1 MENQPAAEP
10 TTSSKKKDFYEVLG
24 VPKDATTVQI
34 KKSYYFLSLQYHPDK
49 NPNNPQA
56 EEMFKLI
63 SEAYHILSDD
73 EKRKTY
79 DMYGMSG
86 LQDGGEVDPREIFN
100 LMFGGGKF
108 MDIFGETSFATIFD
122 PKFMEMNQLE
132 QQFHIEKSIKDRN
145 QKLVENLLMR
155 IDSYVNG
162 QEDIFLTTILNEA
175 NDRKESPG
183 GPALLHAVGYV
194 YANAAAQHLGRF
206 FGIEGLFA
214 EMHEK
219 GHFIKETFKVISST
233 IELKRMADKM
243 EALEEKE
250 NEAGNE
256 TDVVNAEQI
265 AGMMQK
271 GLNVI
276 WRAGLLEIEA
286 TVRRVCETVLDP
298 NTVPKPLLKKRGK
311 ALLEMGKLFK
321 KK

>member
-1 MENQPAAEP
+1 
-10 TTSSKKKDFYEVLG
+10 
-24 VPKDATTVQI
+24 
-34 KKSYYFLSLQYHPDK
+34 
-49 NPNNPQA
+49 
-56 EEMFKLI
+56 MFKLI

-108 MDIFGETSFATIFD
+108 MDVFGETSFATIFD
-122 PKFMEMNQLE
+122 SKFMEMNQLE
-132 QQFHIEKSIKDRN
+132 QQQFIEKSIKDRN

-155 IDSYVNG
+155 IDPYVNG
-162 QEDIFLTTILNEA
+162 QEKIFLDTILNEA
-175 NDRKESPG
+175 NDRIESPG

-214 EMHEK
+214 EIHEK

-233 IELKRMADKM
+233 LELKRMADKM
-243 EALEEKE
+243 EAMEDKGTET
-250 NEAGNE
+250 EAE
-256 TDVVNAEQI
+256 IDVNAEQI

-276 WRAGLLEIEA
+276 WRAGLLEIEG
-286 TVRRVCETVLDP
+286 TVRRVCETVLDE
-298 NTVPKPLLKKRGK
+298 TKVPKPLLKKRGK

-321 KK
+321 KISQDAAKEEALKAIKKNGSSLKLTNK